1 MKKQKT
7 AFTAVKVALPIAM
20 FLGTSLYDS
29 AAPVHGEILAVSAST
44 SQPASSFLLN
54 GVVNDQGG
62 EPLVGATVRLAGTNQ
77 ATTTDVDGKF
87 SIKVSRGSRL
97 QFSYVGFQTREITV
111 DSPASLNITMN
122 EDSAVLDEIIVVGYG
137 TQKKIS
143 STAAV
148 SSVKA
153 SEIAQKPVIDASNS
167 LAGRVAGVIAKQGSG
182 EPGYDGASLRIRGVA
197 TLGNQSPL
205 VVVDGVPR
213 DFTKIDPNMIEDITV
228 LKDAAAVAPY
238 GMAGANGV
246 VLVTTKKG
254 KAGAPM
260 FSYSGYVGFQNP
272 TRITD
277 QVNSYEYALM
287 KNEAAMNAG
296 YPNYYAYSAYD
307 LEMFR
312 KTCEGAPNAD
322 PDRYPN
328 SNGLRDLI
336 RRNSVITNHNVQLS
350 GGSERFR
357 YYVSLGYSYQQGM
370 WSTTNYQRFNV
381 QTNLDI
387 DATRT
392 TKIQLNLGGWHED
405 RNYPGASAGDIM
417 YQAYRTPPVSA
428 ILYTNGLWGQYVG
441 KSLYGLTYHS
451 GYSKQPA
458 DQLNTTLSVIQ
469 QIPFVK
475 GLSLQAVVN
484 YDPYRTREK
493 SYHTPIP
500 VYTLDAS
507 SSPYSWTEGFQGPE
521 KPNLEEKYQESTTF
535 TYQGMINFNRD
546 FGKHNVS
553 ALAVIEAREH
563 NVWNLGA
570 KRNNY
575 GIDIDEINAGSSN
588 PADISN
594 SGTSWKERQVGY
606 VFRVGYN
613 YDNRYMAEFSG
624 RYDGHYYFA
633 PGKRF
638 GFFPAAS
645 LGWNIGREKFLRDKV
660 WLTKLKLRA
669 SYGQSGNLA
678 GSSYQYMSDYG
689 FGTAG
694 NIGGVP
700 VMGLWENIQGNPLIT
715 WEKANKFDLGVEFS
729 VFNNMLSLEA
739 DYFYEKR
746 SNMLMAPNALVPAE
760 YGIPL
765 SQVNAGRMHN
775 QGVDL
780 TLSFNKRINRDWEI
794 GARGTFTFAHN
805 ILDEV
810 FETDATYNNPNRR
823 RTGRPDGT
831 MFGYHALGY
840 FSYDDFNP
848 DGSLKEG
855 IAQQP
860 WGQVYPGDLRY
871 ADLSGPD
878 GVPDGK
884 IDEHDQTVIGRSNWN
899 PEIMFGLAPTVKWK
913 DFDLDAL
920 FQGATRTN
928 ISLGETLVMPFFDSG
943 SATKL
948 QFSDHWTPANQNARY
963 PRLTSEVTVNNHR
976 QPSDWWV
983 RDATYIRL
991 KSLQVGYTL
1000 PRKVLDTIGIST
1012 LRVYFS
1018 AQNLWTWTPFMKEI
1032 VDPEAGSANGKYYMQ
1047 QATYAF
1053 GLNVTF

>member
-1 MKKQKT
+1 MKKKKS
-7 AFTAVKVALPIAM
+7 AFTVAKLALPIAM
-20 FLGTSLYDS
+20 LAGTSLC
-29 AAPVHGEILAVSAST
+29 ANAVPVQGELTAAVSASQQT
-44 SQPASSFLLN
+44 GSFLIK
-54 GVVNDQGG
+54 GTVNDENGD
-62 EPLVGATVRLAGTNQ
+62 PLTGVTVRLSGTNE
-77 ATTTDVDGKF
+77 ATITDLDGNF
-87 SIKVSRGSRL
+87 SIRGSKGSKL
-97 QFSYVGFQTREITV
+97 SFSYIGFKTQEVEVNSSGSMT
-111 DSPASLNITMN
+111 ITMREN
-122 EDSAVLDEIIVVGYG
+122 SEVLDEVIVVGYG

-143 STAAV
+143 STASV
-148 SSVKA
+148 SSMKA

-182 EPGYDGASLRIRGVA
+182 EPGCDGASLRIRGVA

-205 VVVDGVPR
+205 VIVDGVPR
-213 DFTKIDPNMIEDITV
+213 DFTKIDPNMIEDITL

-254 KAGAPM
+254 KTGAPV

-296 YPNYYAYSAYD
+296 YPNFYAYSEYD
-307 LEMFR
+307 VEMFR
-312 KTCEGAPNAD
+312 KTCEGAADAD

-336 RRNSVITNHNVQLS
+336 QRNSVITNHNVQLS
-350 GGSERFR
+350 GGSDRFQ
-357 YYVSLGYSYQQGM
+357 YYVSVGYAYQQGM

-381 QTNLDI
+381 QANLGI
-387 DATRT
+387 DATST
-392 TKIQLNLGGWHED
+392 TRVNISLGGWHED
-405 RNYPGASAGDIM
+405 KHYPGATAGDIM

-428 ILYTNGLWGQYVG
+428 IRYSNGLWGQYVG
-441 KSLYGLTYHS
+441 KSLYGLTYRS

-458 DQLNTTLSVIQ
+458 DQLNTTISVIQ
-469 QIPFVK
+469 QLPFVK
-475 GLSLQAVVN
+475 GLSLQAVLN

-493 SYHTPIP
+493 SWHTPIP

-507 SSPYSWTEGFQGPE
+507 YTPYRWTEGFQGPE
-521 KPNLEEKYQESTTF
+521 KPNLEERYQERTTF

-546 FGKHNVS
+546 FGKHNVT

-563 NVWNLGA
+563 NVWNMGA

-575 GIDIDEINAGSSN
+575 GINIDEINAGSSN

-594 SGTSWKERQVGY
+594 SGTSWKERQLGY

-613 YDNRYMAEFSG
+613 YDNRYMTEVSG

-638 GFFPAAS
+638 GFFPAVS
-645 LGWNIGREKFLRDKV
+645 LGWNIGREKFLRGNV

-694 NIGGVP
+694 NFGGVP
-700 VMGLWENIQGNPLIT
+700 VMGMWENIQGNPLIT
-715 WEKANKFDLGVEFS
+715 WEKANKFDVGVEFA
-729 VFNNMLSLEA
+729 VLNNMLSLEA

-775 QGVDL
+775 QGVDI
-780 TLSFNKRINRDWEI
+780 TLDFNKRLNRDWEI
-794 GARGTFTFAHN
+794 GARGTFTFARN

-840 FSYDDFNP
+840 FTYDDFNP
-848 DGSLKEG
+848 DGSLKDG
-855 IAQQP
+855 IPVQP

-884 IDEHDQTVIGRSNWN
+884 IDENDYTVIGRSNWN
-899 PEIMFGLAPTVKWK
+899 PEIMFGFAPSVKWK
-913 DFDLDAL
+913 NFDFDAL
-920 FQGATRTN
+920 FQGATHTN

-948 QFSDHWTPANQNARY
+948 QFSDHWTPTNQNARY

-991 KSLQVGYTL
+991 KSMQLGYTL
-1000 PRKVLDTIGIST
+1000 PRKVLDTLGIST
-1012 LRVYFS
+1012 LRVYAS

-1047 QATYAF
+1047 QAVYAF